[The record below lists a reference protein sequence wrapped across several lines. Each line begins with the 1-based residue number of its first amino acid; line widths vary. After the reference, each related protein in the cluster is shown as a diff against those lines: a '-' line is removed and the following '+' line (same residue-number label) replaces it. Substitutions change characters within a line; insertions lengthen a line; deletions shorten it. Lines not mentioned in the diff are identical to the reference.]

1 MLASKTPTPPTQNID
16 DLVKNPFKEFNKTG
30 LFIANID
37 GANYERS
44 KKLFDKY
51 NLRPLSLREVLTVMI
66 ENPDLKERLKESR
79 FFIENSKY
87 KLSQYYSFYSN
98 NHNTLKVG
106 KGEMEKTLFVH
117 GGNNSWSFYVA
128 TDHYTQFF
136 ESRYVLYS
144 NTSPYCV
151 LPVLIGFQKDRKFT
165 DYSETSE
172 LHIQNQTNGE
182 DYATLYHAAVKDAK
196 KLTTLVGSSRIYNI
210 IALLK
215 FLGRK

>member
-1 MLASKTPTPPTQNID
+1 MSSSKTPTRPTQNID

-30 LFIANID
+30 IFIANID

-106 KGEMEKTLFVH
+106 KGEMEKTLLVH

-144 NTSPYCV
+144 NTSPYDV
-151 LPVLIGFQKDRKFT
+151 LPVLIGFEKNRKT
-165 DYSETSE
+165 SDYSETPE
-172 LHIQNQTNGE
+172 LHIQNETNGE
-182 DYATLYHAAVKDAK
+182 EYTTLYYAAVREAK
-196 KLTTLVGSSRIYNI
+196 KLTTLAGSSGIYHI